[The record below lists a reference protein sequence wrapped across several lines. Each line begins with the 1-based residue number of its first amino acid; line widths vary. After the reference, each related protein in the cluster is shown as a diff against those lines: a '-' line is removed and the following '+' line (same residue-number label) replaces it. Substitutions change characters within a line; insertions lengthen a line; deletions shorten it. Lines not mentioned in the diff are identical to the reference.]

1 MVWKL
6 EREKDYLAIVSSV
19 IVDEC
24 KRKKFEVN
32 IKPIYIQLFFY
43 FCFSMYLSL
52 WNEMGHAYRQFDTFS
67 NGLSFQ
73 PSQDPNQIL
82 LFGEYRIKRG

>member
-1 MVWKL
+1 MCIRDSIYVIVVEGYVCVLCGVMVIFMFFYCMVWKL
-6 EREKDYLAIVSSV
+6 EREKVYLAIVSSV
-19 IVDEC
+19 IVGEC

-52 WNEMGHAYRQFDTFS
+52 WNVPWLVE
-67 NGLSFQ
+67 
-73 PSQDPNQIL
+73 
-82 LFGEYRIKRG
+82 